1 MAKAPKAKTKA
12 VKVNFHEQLI
22 LNKWLWSKFNPNR
35 LEGMKQQLD
44 YTLLCSNRTIN
55 RVIRHL
61 K

>member
-44 YTLLCSNRTIN
+44 YPQFEGIE
-55 RVIRHL
+55 H
-61 K
+61 